1 MRKMKK
7 WLTTGVATLL
17 IGTMTWNVGTIVSSA
32 TLFGDV
38 DGNGTIN
45 ISDVVALNK
54 FLNGKGVLKNYND
67 ADANVNGILDSVD
80 AAILLDF
87 VVGNIKSIPY
97 LGD

>member
-7 WLTTGVATLL
+7 WLAASVATLL

-38 DGNGTIN
+38 DGNSTIN

-54 FLNGKGVLKNYND
+54 FLNGKGVLKKYSD
-67 ADANVNGILDSVD
+67 ADVNVNGILDSVD

-87 VVGNIKSIPY
+87 VVGNIESIPY